1 MIRKPL
7 LRCWH
12 DWRWL
17 LLILG
22 LALLLRLPGLDLR
35 PMHTDE
41 AVHAVK
47 FGALLE
53 EGFYQYDPVEY
64 HGPTLNY
71 FTLIPA
77 WLSGSRSFAATD
89 EFTLRIVP
97 VFFGMLSI
105 LLLAGLR
112 KELGR
117 RGVLLAALLLALSP
131 AMSFYSRYYIQ
142 ETLLMCFSAG
152 VIVCGFRFLHRPA
165 YRWSGLAGLSAGLMF
180 ATKETAVIILGA
192 MAVAGWIALS
202 RGGSVGETLN
212 AAGPARRTLLRQLL
226 LFCLAALAI
235 SGLFYSS
242 FLSHPRGIIDAFRTF
257 WVYIDRGTAHEW
269 HIHPGYFYLQRML
282 FWRPAGGYPWN
293 EGVIAGFAAL
303 GMIGAL
309 SRRKIAGFAPVLL
322 RFWSIYTL
330 LLMLFFSLLPYK
342 TPWNLLVFLY
352 GMAILAAAGVLMLL
366 DYFRQRPAR
375 MIIAAILL
383 AGLGQSLWLSY
394 RANFRDDASPV
405 NPYVYAHTSE
415 DVPALAE
422 QVEALSRAHPE
433 GRSMFIEVI
442 FPGDDYWPLPWYLR
456 DFSRV
461 GWWRSVDMAGPPAP
475 LILLAP
481 AAEDSLL
488 RKLYAIPPPGQREL
502 YVPLFDRRIELRP
515 GVEMRA
521 YVRKSLRDEYERG
534 SSDLPAPE

>member
-1 MIRKPL
+1 MIPRSFH
-7 LRCWH
+7 R
-12 DWRWL
+12 RWL
-17 LLILG
+17 LPILA
-22 LALLLRLPGLDLR
+22 LALLLRLPGLDRR

-53 EGFYQYDPVEY
+53 EGFYEYDPFEY

-77 WLSGSRSFAATD
+77 WLGGKRSFASVD

-97 VFFGMLSI
+97 VFFGMLGI

-112 KELGR
+112 EELGR
-117 RGVLLAALLLALSP
+117 KGLLLAAALLAFSP

-142 ETLLMCFSAG
+142 ETLLVCFSAG
-152 VIVCGFRFLHRPA
+152 VIVCGFRFWRRPA
-165 YRWSGLAGLSAGLMF
+165 YRWSALAGLSAGLML

-192 MAVAGWIALS
+192 MAVAGWIAIA
-202 RGGSVGETLN
+202 RGGNVGTSFP
-212 AAGPARRTLLRQLL
+212 AAAPARRTRLRHLLT
-226 LFCLAALAI
+226 FCLAALAI
-235 SGLFYSS
+235 SALFYSS
-242 FLSHPRGIIDAFRTF
+242 FFAHPRGIVDAFRTF
-257 WVYIDRGTAHEW
+257 WVYIDRGTGHEW
-269 HIHPGYFYLQRML
+269 HIHPWYFYLQRML
-282 FWRPAGGYPWN
+282 FWHPAGGYPWN

-303 GMIGAL
+303 GMIGAF
-309 SRRKIAGFAPVLL
+309 SRRQMAGFRPVFL

-330 LLMLFFSLLPYK
+330 LLLVFFSLLPYK
-342 TPWNLLVFLY
+342 TPWNMLIFLY
-352 GMAILAAAGVLMLL
+352 GMAILAAAGALMLL
-366 DYFRQRPAR
+366 QHLRHKSLK
-375 MIIAAILL
+375 ILIAMLL
-383 AGLGQSLWLSY
+383 IGGLGQALWLSY
-394 RANFRDDASPV
+394 RANFREDASPV
-405 NPYVYAHTSE
+405 NPYVYAHTGE
-415 DVPALAE
+415 DVPVLVKRIEALA
-422 QVEALSRAHPE
+422 RAHPE
-433 GRSMFIEVI
+433 GKSMFIEVI

-461 GWWRSVDMAGPPAP
+461 GWWRAVDMTVPAAP

-481 AAEDSLL
+481 AVEDSLL

-521 YVRKSLRDEYERG
+521 YVRKSLWDDYERASG
-534 SSDLPAPE
+534 DMSIPF

>member
-1 MIRKPL
+1 MISRS
-7 LRCWH
+7 LRRH
-12 DWRWL
+12 WL
-17 LLILG
+17 WLILA
-22 LALLLRLPGLDLR
+22 LALLLRLPGLDRR

-53 EGFYQYDPVEY
+53 EGFYEYDPFEY

-77 WLSGSRSFAATD
+77 WLSGKRTFASVD

-117 RGVLLAALLLALSP
+117 KGLLLAAALLAFSP

-142 ETLLMCFSAG
+142 ETLLVCFSAG
-152 VIVCGFRFLHRPA
+152 VIVCGFRFLRRPA
-165 YRWSGLAGLSAGLMF
+165 SRWSALAGVSAGLLF

-192 MAVAGWIALS
+192 MVIAGWLAIPRIGNVAT
-202 RGGSVGETLN
+202 TL
-212 AAGPARRTLLRQLL
+212 AAPAGRTLWRHLL

-242 FLSHPRGIIDAFRTF
+242 FFSHPRGLVDAFRTF
-257 WVYIDRGTAHEW
+257 GVYIDRGTGHEW
-269 HIHPGYFYLQRML
+269 HLHPWYFYLQRML

-293 EGVIAGFAAL
+293 EGVIAGFAAV
-303 GMIGAL
+303 GMIGAF
-309 SRRKIAGFAPVLL
+309 SRWKIAGFTPFFL

-352 GMAILAAAGVLMLL
+352 GLAILAAAGALMLL
-366 DYFRQRPAR
+366 QHLRHRPAR
-375 MIIAAILL
+375 ILIGILL
-383 AGLGQSLWLSY
+383 IGGLGQSLWLSY
-394 RANFRDDASPV
+394 RANFQDNASPV

-415 DVPALAE
+415 DVPALVKRIE
-422 QVEALSRAHPE
+422 TLSRAHPE
-433 GRSMFIEVI
+433 GKAMFIEAI
-442 FPGDDYWPLPWYLR
+442 FPENDYWPLPWYLR
-456 DFSRV
+456 NFSRV
-461 GWWRSVDMAGPPAP
+461 GWWRSVDMKVPPAP

-481 AAEDSLL
+481 AVEDSLL

-502 YVPLFDRRIELRP
+502 YLPLFDRRIELRP

-521 YVRKSLRDEYERG
+521 YVRKSLWDEVEHASG
-534 SSDLPAPE
+534 DLPLPE

>member
-1 MIRKPL
+1 MIRNLIRRRWPL
-7 LRCWH
+7 A
-12 DWRWL
+12 
-17 LLILG
+17 ILT
-22 LALLLRLPGLDLR
+22 LALLLRLPELDRR

-53 EGFYQYDPVEY
+53 EGFYQYDPFEY

-77 WLSGSRSFAATD
+77 WLSGKRTFAAID

-112 KELGR
+112 QELGR
-117 RGVLLAALLLALSP
+117 KGLLLALLLLALSP

-142 ETLLMCFSAG
+142 ETLLVCFSAG

-165 YRWSGLAGLSAGLMF
+165 YRWSALAGVFAGLLF

-192 MAVAGWIALS
+192 MAVAGWIAIS
-202 RGGSVGETLN
+202 RSGNVGTTL
-212 AAGPARRTLLRQLL
+212 AAAVPARRTLLSHLL

-257 WVYIDRGTAHEW
+257 WVYIDRGTDHEW
-269 HIHPGYFYLQRML
+269 HIHPWYFYLQRML

-293 EGVIAGFAAL
+293 EGVIVGFAAV
-303 GMIGAL
+303 GMIGAF
-309 SRRKIAGFAPVLL
+309 SRREIAGFSTVFL

-330 LLMLFFSLLPYK
+330 LLVLSFSLLPYK

-352 GMAILAAAGVLMLL
+352 GMAILAAAGVLILFHRL
-366 DYFRQRPAR
+366 GQKPAK
-375 MIIAAILL
+375 ILIVILL
-383 AGLGQSLWLSY
+383 IGGLGQSLWLSY

-405 NPYVYAHTSE
+405 NPYVYAHTGK
-415 DVPALAE
+415 DVPALA
-422 QVEALSRAHPE
+422 QQIEALSGVHPE
-433 GRSMFIEVI
+433 GKSMFIEVV
-442 FPGDDYWPLPWYLR
+442 FPGNDYWPLPWYLR

-461 GWWRSVDMAGPPAP
+461 GWWRSVDMTVPPAP

-481 AAEDSLL
+481 AVEDSMLH
-488 RKLYAIPPPGQREL
+488 KLYAIPPPGQREL

-515 GVEMRA
+515 GAEMRA
-521 YVRKSLRDEYERG
+521 YVRKSLWDEYER
-534 SSDLPAPE
+534 AKVF